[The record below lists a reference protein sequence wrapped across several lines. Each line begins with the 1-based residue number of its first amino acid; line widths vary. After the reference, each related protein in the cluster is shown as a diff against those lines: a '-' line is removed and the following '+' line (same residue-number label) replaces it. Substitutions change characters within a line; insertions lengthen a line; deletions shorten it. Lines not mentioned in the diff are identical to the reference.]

1 MEGWRASPDAEVD
14 SWLERE
20 IASCR
25 FDDVRHGKRLR
36 TLLEQLSERIG
47 GSIPFACQDWA
58 ATKAAYRF
66 FSNARISEDK
76 ILAGHFLCT
85 RERFASARGGPVL
98 VLHDTSE
105 FVYRSEENEA
115 IGMVSKQ
122 RTRSKGRPRYHTMR
136 GVLMHSSLVVTQQGL
151 PLGLAA
157 IKFWTRD
164 KFHGANALKR
174 TINPT
179 RVPIQQKESY
189 RWLENVKQSTA
200 LLAEPKR
207 IVHIGDRESDIYE
220 LFCTAH
226 DSGTHFLLRTCVDR
240 LAGDGDHTIADEMR
254 EVRVRGLHRI
264 EVRNKRGERSE
275 AIVEIRYR
283 RIKVLPPVAKQKLYP
298 ALELTVI
305 HATEPTD
312 PKDRD
317 RIDWKLITNL
327 TVRSREEAIEKL
339 RWYGLRWKIETFH
352 KILKSGCKAE
362 EARLRAA
369 ERIVNL
375 LAILCLL
382 SWRIFWITML
392 NRAIPKA
399 APELAF
405 TPQEIY
411 LLDQLVSDTAKTAAM
426 GNGLSLYLTKLA
438 RLGGYLARAKDPPPG
453 NTVMWRGLTRLTDI
467 QLGFMLR
474 AQLVGN

>member
-1 MEGWRASPDAEVD
+1 MDRRREFPDAEVD

-25 FDDVRHGKRLR
+25 FDDVRHGKRLGV
-36 TLLEQLSERIG
+36 LLDKLSERIA

-122 RTRSKGRPRYHTMR
+122 RTRSRGRPRYHTMR

-226 DSGTHFLLRTCVDR
+226 DAGTHFLLRTCVDR

-254 EVRVRGLHRI
+254 EVRVSLEGCIAL
-264 EVRNKRGERSE
+264 KCGTRGEKETKPLSRFAIGESRFFPQSPNRSC
-275 AIVEIRYR
+275 APRSNSPSST
-283 RIKVLPPVAKQKLYP
+283 PP
-298 ALELTVI
+298 
-305 HATEPTD
+305 
-312 PKDRD
+312 
-317 RIDWKLITNL
+317 
-327 TVRSREEAIEKL
+327 SRQ
-339 RWYGLRWKIETFH
+339 
-352 KILKSGCKAE
+352 
-362 EARLRAA
+362 
-369 ERIVNL
+369 
-375 LAILCLL
+375 
-382 SWRIFWITML
+382 
-392 NRAIPKA
+392 IPR
-399 APELAF
+399 
-405 TPQEIY
+405 TGTG
-411 LLDQLVSDTAKTAAM
+411 ST
-426 GNGLSLYLTKLA
+426 GS
-438 RLGGYLARAKDPPPG
+438 
-453 NTVMWRGLTRLTDI
+453 
-467 QLGFMLR
+467 
-474 AQLVGN
+474 

>member
-1 MEGWRASPDAEVD
+1 MDRRREFPDAEVD

-25 FDDVRHGKRLR
+25 FDDVRHGKRLGV
-36 TLLEQLSERIG
+36 LLEQLSERIG

-122 RTRSKGRPRYHTMR
+122 RTRSTGRPRYHTTC

-200 LLAEPKR
+200 LLAEPER

-226 DSGTHFLLRTCVDR
+226 EAGTHFLLRTCVDR

-283 RIKVLPPVAKQKLYP
+283 RIKVLPPIAKQKLYP

-305 HATEPTD
+305 YATEPTG
-312 PKDRD
+312 PKDRLEADHRPD
-317 RIDWKLITNL
+317 RPQPRRGHREAPLVWPALEDRDLPQDTEIGLQGRRGATQGCRTNRQPARDPVPAQL
-327 TVRSREEAIEKL
+327 EDLLDHNAQPSHPRSRARTGVHPSRDLSPRPARQRHREDSS
-339 RWYGLRWKIETFH
+339 YGKRP
-352 KILKSGCKAE
+352 
-362 EARLRAA
+362 
-369 ERIVNL
+369 L
-375 LAILCLL
+375 LISHQTRSA
-382 SWRIFWITML
+382 
-392 NRAIPKA
+392 
-399 APELAF
+399 
-405 TPQEIY
+405 
-411 LLDQLVSDTAKTAAM
+411 
-426 GNGLSLYLTKLA
+426 
-438 RLGGYLARAKDPPPG
+438 
-453 NTVMWRGLTRLTDI
+453 RGLPGTRK
-467 QLGFMLR
+467 
-474 AQLVGN
+474 